1 MTKYFSKIC
10 LALPDYF
17 KNFSRRQSVLK
28 LCRKKIQKKEG
39 VDLTFS
45 RLVLLPFFQTAFE
58 VPFSFIIFRSG
69 EGKASAGCEA
79 KVREGKF
86 AFKFSS
92 FFAVEEE
99 ENRARGF
106 FFQTKRQILFSFWRC
121 NCPIE
126 KRILYRQ
133 TGQKESP
140 YAVHVPVPARDVS
153 SMRTLKL
160 KSAPLPNFSTCQRNV
175 FL

>member
-1 MTKYFSKIC
+1 MLEVPEKWSEAKQEG
-10 LALPDYF
+10 
-17 KNFSRRQSVLK
+17 KNILFWRHCFAGLSFQQRSSLRKRGSDQVFFENLSGPSRLLQK
-28 LCRKKIQKKEG
+28 LFPAPIRPRTLQKKIRKKEG
-39 VDLTFS
+39 ADLTFS
-45 RLVLLPFFQTAFE
+45 RLLLPFFQTAFE

-106 FFQTKRQILFSFWRC
+106 FFQTKRQILFS
-121 NCPIE
+121 
-126 KRILYRQ
+126 L
-133 TGQKESP
+133 
-140 YAVHVPVPARDVS
+140 AVQ
-153 SMRTLKL
+153 
-160 KSAPLPNFSTCQRNV
+160 LPNREENSQ
-175 FL
+175 